1 MNRYKIA
8 YSLGITEGYKEVS
21 GEYYKIH
28 ENGVLQVLDKNDN
41 CILAFASTTWLFIED
56 VTIIEEVKSF
66 LGRT

>member
-8 YSLGITEGYKEVS
+8 YGTGVIEGYKEIL

-28 ENGVLQVLDKNDN
+28 ENGVLQVFDKNDK
-41 CILAFASTTWLFIED
+41 CVLAFASTTWLFIED
-56 VTIIEEVKSF
+56 ITIIEEVKSF